1 MKKLICIILCLC
13 TLLAFVGC
21 KEDSNLSGKISN
33 KVDFKLHKHKEIWL
47 DNSHIEK
54 IELKTDENGRKAIIF
69 TATAKGKEILFNKS
83 SENIGAILS
92 LSADEYLIDSPTI
105 MEPIEDGIF
114 TFMQKYSDMR
124 YVFNYLTG
132 EEDIM
137 KGVNPPDYLI
147 SEQDAKEKVL
157 TATGISANDA
167 TKVVI
172 NLIIDDDYFGW
183 KYTVSFTAKGGKYRV
198 EVNAYNGAILNFE

>member
-114 TFMQKYSDMR
+114 TFMQKFSDVR

-132 EEDIM
+132 EEDLM
-137 KGVNPPDYLI
+137 KGVTPPNYLI
-147 SEQDAKEKVL
+147 TEEIKNKKS
-157 TATGISANDA
+157 N
-167 TKVVI
+167 
-172 NLIIDDDYFGW
+172 
-183 KYTVSFTAKGGKYRV
+183 
-198 EVNAYNGAILNFE
+198 